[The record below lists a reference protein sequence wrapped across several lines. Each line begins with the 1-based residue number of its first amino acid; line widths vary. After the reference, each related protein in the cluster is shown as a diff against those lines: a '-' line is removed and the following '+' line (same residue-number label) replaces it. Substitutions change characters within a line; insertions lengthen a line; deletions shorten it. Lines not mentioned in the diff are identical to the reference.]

1 MAQRQ
6 CLLCQYFDF
15 YSFASWILVCP
26 DLLSGPVCKFV
37 AAFVFELPQ
46 ASSFPAMDIV
56 RDMHCSFR
64 SVERTTNDL
73 VHCCLQ
79 FLRGLCVIYR
89 NTSMQYTSCII
100 SGTYFWLKT
109 KSVRRSCHDCY
120 VKIRLKKHIWQNVHI
135 IHILHCRLRSAALV
149 SYSFYVWMVIM
160 RGRIMHAPPQFL
172 FFFSQ
177 TTRLLGSFIMHMK
190 TLYCHYCH

>member
-1 MAQRQ
+1 MKFHNKNFWWHRGSVYYVSILISIA
-6 CLLCQYFDF
+6 LLLEFLDVLICFLD
-15 YSFASWILVCP
+15 
-26 DLLSGPVCKFV
+26 PVCKFV

-100 SGTYFWLKT
+100 SGTYF
-109 KSVRRSCHDCY
+109 
-120 VKIRLKKHIWQNVHI
+120 
-135 IHILHCRLRSAALV
+135 
-149 SYSFYVWMVIM
+149 
-160 RGRIMHAPPQFL
+160 
-172 FFFSQ
+172 
-177 TTRLLGSFIMHMK
+177 
-190 TLYCHYCH
+190 